1 MHSPDI
7 LINAFVNE
15 LQTAYRCLELEEALF
30 SENDNVKLLKA
41 NNFTWKTI
49 QVSLTYTVLS
59 HLAKLTEIKM
69 GDNQEVASIYYLLGL
84 KMNPYKGTVMKLK
97 ELRNNFLMHISANAH
112 LNDAEKFYKKL
123 DLTRKEIREL
133 MDGLFYLLNLIK
145 LDSIEFKQTDFILL
159 KKGLQQEA
167 IRDAKELLKLYK

>member
-1 MHSPDI
+1 
-7 LINAFVNE
+7 
-15 LQTAYRCLELEEALF
+15 
-30 SENDNVKLLKA
+30 
-41 NNFTWKTI
+41 
-49 QVSLTYTVLS
+49 
-59 HLAKLTEIKM
+59 
-69 GDNQEVASIYYLLGL
+69 
-84 KMNPYKGTVMKLK
+84 
-97 ELRNNFLMHISANAH
+97 MHISANAH

>member
-69 GDNQEVASIYYLLGL
+69 GDNQEVASIYYLLG
-84 KMNPYKGTVMKLK
+84 
-97 ELRNNFLMHISANAH
+97 FS
-112 LNDAEKFYKKL
+112 
-123 DLTRKEIREL
+123 
-133 MDGLFYLLNLIK
+133 
-145 LDSIEFKQTDFILL
+145 
-159 KKGLQQEA
+159 
-167 IRDAKELLKLYK
+167 